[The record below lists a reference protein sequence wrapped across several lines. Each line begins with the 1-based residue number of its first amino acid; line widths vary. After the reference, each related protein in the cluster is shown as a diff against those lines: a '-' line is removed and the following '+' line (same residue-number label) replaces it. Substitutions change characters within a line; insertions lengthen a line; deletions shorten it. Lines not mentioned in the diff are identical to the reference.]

1 VSHSAFQ
8 EEEYTKRFDLSL
20 WRKVFR
26 YIRPY
31 RREVIA
37 LGVVMILVGGIDAV
51 FPYLTMQAVD
61 RFVVPRR
68 LDSLGWFTALY
79 LGVVLVQA
87 VNVWLLIALA
97 GRIDMWVCYDIRRD
111 GFNRLQELSFSYF
124 DRTPVGWIMARLTSD
139 SERLSDTLGWGLMD
153 LVWGTAMMVSISA
166 VMFFLN
172 WRLAL
177 LVLSVVPALVWFS
190 ARFQKLI
197 LRSYRVV
204 RKTNSQITAAFN
216 EGIMGVRTTK
226 ALVREEANLEEFRGL
241 TGKMFRS
248 SFAAAV
254 QSSLYLPV
262 VLVLGSIGAGLAVW
276 VGGNGV
282 VAGTVTY
289 GVLVA
294 FIAYAERFFEPVR
307 EVARIF
313 AELQNAQASAE
324 RIFTLLETEPEIRD
338 GDGSRPPS
346 GEVDETA
353 EEFPPIRGEIRF
365 QKVSFSY
372 GEGPPI
378 LENFNLEVAPGETL
392 ALVGETGGG
401 KSTIVSLVGRFYEPT
416 AGKILVDGIDYTTRS
431 QHWLQSSLGVV
442 LQTPYLFSGTIR
454 ENIRYG
460 RLEATDAQVEEAAR
474 IVFAHRFIEKLPDGY
489 DTEVG
494 EGGDLLSTGQ
504 KQLVSFARTVLA
516 DPRIFIMDEATSS
529 VDTETEH
536 LIQKAIERLLQGRTS
551 FIIAHRLSTIRNA
564 DRILVI
570 HGGRIVEEGTHGE
583 LLARRGRYYELYTR
597 QFRE

>member
-1 VSHSAFQ
+1 MSHSAFQ

-124 DRTPVGWIMARLTSD
+124 DRTPGGWIMARLTSD

>member
-1 VSHSAFQ
+1 MSHSAFQ

-442 LQTPYLFSGTIR
+442 LQTPYLFSGSIR

>member
-1 VSHSAFQ
+1 MSHSAFQ

-353 EEFPPIRGEIRF
+353 EEFSPIRGEIRF

-442 LQTPYLFSGTIR
+442 LQTPYLFSGSIR

>member
-68 LDSLGWFTALY
+68 LDGLGWFTALY